1 MGGGRGWVVLAA
13 LTAVAITE
21 PLTVFQVWGQLLS
34 LGLIVASAAVITH
47 RHAAYEGRI
56 PA

>member
-1 MGGGRGWVVLAA
+1 VGWVVLAA

-21 PLTVFQVWGQLLS
+21 PLTVFHVWGQLLS